1 MRLLTRLRFG
11 FSYILEHK
19 FKHNFACSINLLC
32 SVLILWKLSLHVI
45 FLMQYNF
52 CQNYTTIRRILL
64 TEVKNVN
71 DAIMYLNKND
81 LLHVIMHGNKNFNN
95 NMNIRTSAIKFSK
108 DSERFDQPLF
118 KDSYFFIHNCFK
130 LFCLWSLL
138 YYS

>member
-1 MRLLTRLRFG
+1 MSF
-11 FSYILEHK
+11 F
-19 FKHNFACSINLLC
+19 
-32 SVLILWKLSLHVI
+32 LS
-45 FLMQYNF
+45 QYNF

-81 LLHVIMHGNKNFNN
+81 LLHVTMHGNKNFDN

-130 LFCLWSLL
+130 FFCL
-138 YYS
+138 